1 MREYDKMTLKI
12 ADRIF
17 ENGDKILEQRQK
29 KAAKIRHI
37 TYAAS
42 GMCAVLIV
50 CFGAWKL
57 FPSFKPNNNF
67 KDVDTFITTSATAA
81 ETATENT
88 TSAKTTNAISTAKST
103 VKATETTAVTVKSSA
118 IGTSA
123 VKTTAVSYTVPL
135 RTDALTSGKRTQT
148 TVYAIA
154 TTNVM
159 TSKTTT
165 VAEESIIITT
175 TDGHIEESIEAW
187 NTTTTSLNVSPVT
200 TLKTSACDVPVTTT
214 SACDVFVT
222 TTTEKAISTQPE
234 GPVSIS
240 MQEMFLSRPVSV
252 RLDNIRYDKETA
264 ETSTTVGVE
273 QRGIPVNGIG
283 SFIRNS
289 SVNIYVD
296 NNFTLIDTM
305 EVYEIKNVPSEK
317 AVAVRLK
324 NTDEY
329 YMFKNYDYN
338 EEDDSQQNES
348 PLK

>member
-17 ENGDKILEQRQK
+17 ENGDKILEQRRK

-57 FPSFKPNNNF
+57 FPSFKPDNNF

-81 ETATENT
+81 EIATENT

-118 IGTSA
+118 IGTSV

-135 RTDALTSGKRTQT
+135 RTDALTSGKKTQT
-148 TVYAIA
+148 TVYTIA

-165 VAEESIIITT
+165 DAEESIIITT

-187 NTTTTSLNVSPVT
+187 NPTTTSLNVSPVT

-222 TTTEKAISTQPE
+222 TTTEKAVSTQPE

-273 QRGIPVNGIG
+273 QRGIPVNSIG

-296 NNFTLIDTM
+296 NSFTLIDTM
-305 EVYEIKNVPSEK
+305 EIYEIKNVPPEK

-338 EEDDSQQNES
+338 EEDVPQQNES

>member
-17 ENGDKILEQRQK
+17 ENGDKILEQRRK

-57 FPSFKPNNNF
+57 FPSFKPDNNF

-81 ETATENT
+81 EIATENT
-88 TSAKTTNAISTAKST
+88 TSAKTTNAISTSKTT

-135 RTDALTSGKRTQT
+135 RTDALTSRKRTQT
-148 TVYAIA
+148 TVYTIA

-165 VAEESIIITT
+165 DAEESIIITT

-187 NTTTTSLNVSPVT
+187 NPTTTSLNVSPVT

-222 TTTEKAISTQPE
+222 TTTEKAVSTQPE

-264 ETSTTVGVE
+264 EISTTVGVE
-273 QRGIPVNGIG
+273 QRGIPVNSIG

-296 NNFTLIDTM
+296 NSFTLIDTM
-305 EVYEIKNVPSEK
+305 EIYEIKNVPPEK

-338 EEDDSQQNES
+338 EEDVPQQNES